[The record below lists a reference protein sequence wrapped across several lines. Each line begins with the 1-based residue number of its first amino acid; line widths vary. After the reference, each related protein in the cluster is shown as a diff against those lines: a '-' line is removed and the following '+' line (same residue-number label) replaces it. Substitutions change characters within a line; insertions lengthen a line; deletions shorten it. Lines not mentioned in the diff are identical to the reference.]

1 MNGPQPIP
9 NLSRRTISVESKP
22 TFEDQKSRTFSVEL
36 LAWVL
41 ANEMWELGSS
51 SRENIYRPVFLAY
64 AGSSSAARAF
74 QANLQAGRVA
84 ADVPGGYRF
93 EVPRSAGF
101 RYEPTSRGEGSLTL
115 VYLPHLFSMQPATSD
130 AGNLSFLCMPPTA
143 WVDEQAKAIA
153 RSMGSEARE
162 AAIAAYFVA
171 YLDARSAL
179 PIANDLRF
187 HLALYRAAKE
197 QPWCLGPEGS
207 ASRPGELFAEGLA
220 GIGFESP
227 LMCNVSPE
235 VFAEFLAQQTAKN
248 LPKEQLPEV
257 ISHGTTRI
265 DRPRRVLSRS
275 QASSA
280 QLSLFG

>member
-1 MNGPQPIP
+1 
-9 NLSRRTISVESKP
+9 
-22 TFEDQKSRTFSVEL
+22 
-36 LAWVL
+36 
-41 ANEMWELGSS
+41 MWELGSS
-51 SRENIYRPVFLAY
+51 NRENIYRPVFFAF

-74 QANLQAGRVA
+74 QANLQSGRVA
-84 ADVPGGYRF
+84 ADAGGYRF

-101 RYEPTSRGEGSLTL
+101 RYEPTSRSEGTLTL

-187 HLALYRAAKE
+187 HLALYRAARE

-207 ASRPGELFAEGLA
+207 VSRPGELFAEGLS
-220 GIGFESP
+220 GLGFEPP

-248 LPKEQLPEV
+248 LPKEQLSEV
-257 ISHGTTRI
+257 IQHGTTRI

-275 QASSA
+275 KAPSA

>member
-1 MNGPQPIP
+1 MNGHQPTP

-22 TFEDQKSRTFSVEL
+22 AYEGQKSRTFSVEL

-41 ANEMWELGSS
+41 ADSMWELGSS
-51 SRENIYRPVFLAY
+51 SRESIHRPVFLAF

-74 QANLQAGRVA
+74 QANLQSGRVA
-84 ADVPGGYRF
+84 ADAGGYRF

-101 RYEPTSRGEGSLTL
+101 RYEPASRGEGTLTL
-115 VYLPHLFSMQPATSD
+115 AYLPHLFSMQPATTD
-130 AGNLSFLCMPPTA
+130 AGQLSFLCMPPTA
-143 WVDEQAKAIA
+143 WVETQARAIA
-153 RSMGSEARE
+153 QSMGADARE
-162 AAIAAYFVA
+162 AAVAAYFVA

-207 ASRPGELFAEGLA
+207 ASSPGELFAEGLS
-220 GIGFESP
+220 GIGFEP
-227 LMCNVSPE
+227 PVMCNVSPE
-235 VFAEFLAQQTAKN
+235 VFAEFLAQQTARN

-257 ISHGTTRI
+257 IQHGTTRVH
-265 DRPRRVLSRS
+265 RPRRVLSRS
-275 QASSA
+275 QAPSA

>member
-1 MNGPQPIP
+1 MNGPQTTPS
-9 NLSRRTISVESKP
+9 LSRRTISVESKP
-22 TFEDQKSRTFSVEL
+22 TYEGQKSRTFTVEL

-74 QANLQAGRVA
+74 QANLQAGPVA

-101 RYEPTSRGEGSLTL
+101 KYESTEKEQGTLTL
-115 VYLPHLFSMQPATSD
+115 VYLPHLFSMEPATTD
-130 AGNLSFLCMPPTA
+130 ANQFSFLCMPPTA
-143 WVDEQAKAIA
+143 WVDEQAAA
-153 RSMGSEARE
+153 LAPSMGPEARE
-162 AAIAAYFVA
+162 ATVAAYFVSFLA
-171 YLDARSAL
+171 TRCDL

-187 HLALYRAAKE
+187 HLALYRAARE

-220 GIGFESP
+220 GIGFEP
-227 LMCNVSPE
+227 PRMCNVSPE

-275 QASSA
+275 KASSA